1 MLTKLRSVLLSLEQA
16 SGCCG
21 ELVQTH
27 IAGAPGSVVLE
38 WVRECISHQLPGEA
52 RAAGQGPTLA
62 EPLLKSECPASV
74 SCRSVC
80 QAKLKFGAPGIFVRR
95 PWFQPWMGPR

>member
-1 MLTKLRSVLLSLEQA
+1 MSSDCQECERNFGPVLLSLEQA

-27 IAGAPGSVVLE
+27 VAGAPGSVVQ
-38 WVRECISHQLPGEA
+38 WVWSRSKNA
-52 RAAGQGPTLA
+52 FPTSSQVRPVPLVGVAHLA
-62 EPLLKSECPASV
+62 EPRLKSECPASV

-80 QAKLKFGAPGIFVRR
+80 EAS
-95 PWFQPWMGPR
+95 

>member
-1 MLTKLRSVLLSLEQA
+1 MKLRSVLLSLEQA

-38 WVRECISHQLPGEA
+38 RFRECISHQLPREA
-52 RAAGQGPTLA
+52 RAAGQGPTPGRTAA
-62 EPLLKSECPASV
+62 EV
-74 SCRSVC
+74 RV
-80 QAKLKFGAPGIFVRR
+80 PGTREL
-95 PWFQPWMGPR
+95 